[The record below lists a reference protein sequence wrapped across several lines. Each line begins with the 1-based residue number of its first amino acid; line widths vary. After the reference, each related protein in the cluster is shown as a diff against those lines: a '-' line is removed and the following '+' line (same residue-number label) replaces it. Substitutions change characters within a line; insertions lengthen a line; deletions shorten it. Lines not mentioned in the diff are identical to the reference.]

1 MIRVKVRGSFK
12 KTENF
17 LTRMQKREFFRRL
30 EKYGPI
36 GVAALSEATP
46 KDSSITA
53 QSWDYKIISRPG
65 YFAIHWI
72 NTHVED
78 PGRIPV
84 AILIQYG
91 HATRNGGIV
100 QGQDYINPAIRPI
113 FDQMAADMWREV
125 TR

>member
-17 LTRMQKREFFRRL
+17 LTRMQKREYFRRL